1 MSEQLF
7 QSSKLQR
14 FNELVSIVRQA
25 ESIRAKIA
33 AIDQERKRLVKMESE
48 SYAAKKNLR
57 DLVQD
62 AQWLVKTNRADNDD
76 RVIARCRD

>member
-7 QSSKLQR
+7 QSAKLQR
-14 FNELVSIVRQA
+14 FNDLVAQVRQA

-33 AIDQERKRLVKMESE
+33 AIDQERKRLVKLENE
-48 SYAAKKNLR
+48 TYAAKKNLR

-62 AQWLVKTNRADNDD
+62 SQWNIKIGKASDD
-76 RVIARCRD
+76 DLIIARCKE